1 MARAYLGLGS
11 NLGDKVENLREAVRL
26 IDEGPQ
32 TQVVAKSS
40 LYATAPVGYL
50 DQDDFVNGVVG
61 IETGLTPEALLALCQ
76 SVEQSLR
83 RVRLIRWGPRTID
96 VDVLLYEGVVSSD
109 PVLTLPHPRVHER
122 AFVLVP
128 LAELDAGLMISGK
141 TVEAWLAGVDAGDIQ
156 RLEESL

>member
-32 TQVVAKSS
+32 TQVTGKSA

-50 DQDDFVNGVVG
+50 DQDDFVNGVVE

-109 PVLTLPHPRVHER
+109 PVLTLPHPRAHER

-141 TVEAWLAGVDAGDIQ
+141 TVEAWLAGVDTSDIQ